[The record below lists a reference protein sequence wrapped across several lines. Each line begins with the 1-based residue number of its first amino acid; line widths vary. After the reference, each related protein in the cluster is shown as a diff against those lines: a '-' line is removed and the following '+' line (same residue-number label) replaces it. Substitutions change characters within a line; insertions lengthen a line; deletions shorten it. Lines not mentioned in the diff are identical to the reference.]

1 MKFQIRRGVFETNSS
16 STHSLQITKG
26 GIEEAKIDI
35 IKNMFTS
42 IIKKYKSQING
53 STITITGIECESGG
67 DSKDIYTIITGWE
80 AKLQYVASHLYGIYE
95 DYKESDIE
103 KLKEIFTKCVIDIA
117 NKHDVK
123 IDTVVYDVQYTTWSE
138 YIYTPEGTDKID
150 EDFEDLDNVEIF
162 INTVMDDSFVLT
174 YGSEAYSSYEGK
186 KIVIIQ

>member
-67 DSKDIYTIITGWE
+67 DSEDIYTIITGWE
-80 AKLQYVASHLYGIYE
+80 A
-95 DYKESDIE
+95 
-103 KLKEIFTKCVIDIA
+103 
-117 NKHDVK
+117 
-123 IDTVVYDVQYTTWSE
+123 
-138 YIYTPEGTDKID
+138 
-150 EDFEDLDNVEIF
+150 
-162 INTVMDDSFVLT
+162 
-174 YGSEAYSSYEGK
+174 
-186 KIVIIQ
+186 